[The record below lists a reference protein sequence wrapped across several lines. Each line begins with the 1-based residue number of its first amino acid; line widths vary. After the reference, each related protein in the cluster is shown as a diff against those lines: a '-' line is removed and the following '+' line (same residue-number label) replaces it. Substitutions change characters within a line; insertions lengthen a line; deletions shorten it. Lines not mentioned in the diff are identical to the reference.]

1 MKPDPI
7 LEECYRIKEEYNA
20 QFKDVQ
26 ALFEHL
32 KEIEAEEKRKGWKYA
47 PPPQHLDFSVT
58 AEHLAFVIDLA
69 EKAATDPQIIALL
82 KRLKTGLKTC
92 DAAKNNANDNF
103 GAMLQTEIARVLIQD
118 WAIAAIRFTLTEDT
132 DLQSETSL
140 IAEEVRQI
148 LTAWLPDFR
157 SLNFTLELTDKMQ
170 IVAEPISG
178 FDKREGREYLAS
190 AHLEI
195 RMKRGEE
202 PEGLTQILKRFKT
215 E

>member
-7 LEECYRIKEEYNA
+7 LEECYRIKEEYSA
-20 QFKDVQ
+20 QFKDLQ
-26 ALFEHL
+26 SFFDHL
-32 KEIEAEEKRKGWKYA
+32 KSQEKKRKKEGWKYA
-47 PPPQHLDFSVT
+47 PPPQHLEFSVT
-58 AEHLAFVIDLA
+58 AEHLAFVIDRV
-69 EKAATDPQIIALL
+69 EKSDTDPQIIALL

-118 WAIAAIRFTLTEDT
+118 WAIAAIRFTLIEDT
-132 DLQSETSL
+132 DLQSETSP

-157 SLNFTLELTDKMQ
+157 SLNFTLELTDEMQ
-170 IVAEPISG
+170 IVTEPIIG
-178 FDKREGREYLAS
+178 FDKRGEREYLAS
-190 AHLEI
+190 AHIEI

-202 PEGLTQILKRFKT
+202 IEGLAQLLNRFKT

>member
-7 LEECYRIKEEYNA
+7 LEECYRIKEEYSA
-20 QFKDVQ
+20 QFKDLQ
-26 ALFEHL
+26 SFFDHL
-32 KEIEAEEKRKGWKYA
+32 KSQEKKRKKEGWKYA
-47 PPPQHLDFSVT
+47 PPPQHLEFSVT
-58 AEHLAFVIDLA
+58 AEHLAFVIDRV
-69 EKAATDPQIIALL
+69 EKAGTDPQIIALF

-118 WAIAAIRFTLTEDT
+118 WAIAAIRFTLIEDT
-132 DLQSETSL
+132 DLQSETSP

-157 SLNFTLELTDKMQ
+157 SLNFTLELTDEMQ
-170 IVAEPISG
+170 IVTEPIIG

-190 AHLEI
+190 AHIEI

-202 PEGLTQILKRFKT
+202 VEGLTQILSRFKD
-215 E
+215 

>member
-7 LEECYRIKEEYNA
+7 LEECYRIKEEYSA
-20 QFKDVQ
+20 QFKDLQ
-26 ALFEHL
+26 SFFEHL
-32 KEIEAEEKRKGWKYA
+32 KSQEKKRKKEGWKYA
-47 PPPQHLDFSVT
+47 PPPQRLEFSVT
-58 AEHLAFVIDLA
+58 AEHLEFVIDRA
-69 EKAATDPQIIALL
+69 EKAGTEPQIIALL

-92 DAAKNNANDNF
+92 DTANSTANDNF

-118 WAIAAIRFTLTEDT
+118 WAIAAIRFTLIEDT
-132 DLQSETSL
+132 DLQSEISPV
-140 IAEEVRQI
+140 AEEVRQI

-157 SLNFTLELTDKMQ
+157 SLNFTLELTDEMQ
-170 IVAEPISG
+170 IVTEPIIG

-202 PEGLTQILKRFKT
+202 IEGLAQLLNRFKT

>member
-32 KEIEAEEKRKGWKYA
+32 KEIEAEEKRKGKKYA
-47 PPPQHLDFSVT
+47 PLPQRLEFSVT
-58 AEHLAFVIDLA
+58 AEHLAFVITRT

-92 DAAKNNANDNF
+92 DVTNDNANHNF
-103 GAMLQTEIARVLIQD
+103 GATLQTEIARVLIQD
-118 WAIAAIRFTLTEDT
+118 WAIAAIRFALTEDT
-132 DLQSETSL
+132 DLQSETSP

-157 SLNFTLELTDKMQ
+157 SLNFTLELTDEMQ
-170 IVAEPISG
+170 IVAEPIIG

-202 PEGLTQILKRFKT
+202 PEGLTQLLNRFKT
-215 E
+215 Q

>member
-7 LEECYRIKEEYNA
+7 LEECYRIKEEYNS

-32 KEIEAEEKRKGWKYA
+32 KEVEAEEKRKGRKYA
-47 PPPQHLDFSVT
+47 PPPQHLEFSVT
-58 AEHLAFVIDLA
+58 AEHLAYVIDRA
-69 EKAATDPQIIALL
+69 EKTDTDPQIISLL
-82 KRLKTGLKTC
+82 ERLKTGLRTC
-92 DAAKNNANDNF
+92 DAAKDNANDNF
-103 GAMLQTEIARVLIQD
+103 GAILQTEIARVLIQD
-118 WAIAAIRFTLTEDT
+118 WAIAVIRLTLNEDT
-132 DLQSETSL
+132 DLQSETAP

-157 SLNFTLELTDKMQ
+157 SLNFTLELTDEMQ
-170 IVAEPISG
+170 IVTEPIIG

-190 AHLEI
+190 AHIEI

-202 PEGLTQILKRFKT
+202 ADGLTQILNRFKI

>member
-7 LEECYRIKEEYNA
+7 LEECYRIKEEYNS

-26 ALFEHL
+26 ALIEHL
-32 KEIEAEEKRKGWKYA
+32 KEVEAEERRKGWKYA
-47 PPPQHLDFSVT
+47 PPPQHLEFSVT
-58 AEHLAFVIDLA
+58 TEHLAFVIDRA
-69 EKAATDPQIIALL
+69 EKADTDPQIIALL

-92 DAAKNNANDNF
+92 DATKNNANDNL

-118 WAIAAIRFTLTEDT
+118 WAIAAIRFALIEDN

-157 SLNFTLELTDKMQ
+157 SLNFTLELTDAMQ
-170 IVAEPISG
+170 IVTEPIIG

-195 RMKRGEE
+195 RMKRDVEI
-202 PEGLTQILKRFKT
+202 EGLTELLNRFKG
-215 E
+215 